1 MSEASQQREVKR
13 NNKIMK
19 KGFNFTIGGQKY
31 ETTVKEIEPNVAEVV
46 VNGTSFIVEF
56 QKNESKKVKA
66 ARVAAPTAAPSAA
79 PVAAK
84 PAGAAVVKS
93 PLPGSIVKVMVKP
106 GDSVKKGDTLLTM
119 ESMKME
125 NVVASEYTG
134 TVKNVLVAAGQNV
147 MQDDK
152 LVEIETVAVA
162 ATPAAPKPV
171 AAPQPKPAAAP
182 APAPA
187 PAAAPV
193 GGNKINSPLP
203 GSVISVAVKE
213 GQAVK
218 KGDTLLV
225 LESMKMENPILADC
239 DGTVSKIAVAP
250 GQSVMQDD
258 LLVVIA

>member
-1 MSEASQQREVKR
+1 
-13 NNKIMK
+13 MK
-19 KGFNFTIGGQKY
+19 KGFSFIIGGQKY
-31 ETTVKEIEPNVAEVV
+31 DTTVKEKEPNIAEVV

-56 QKNESKKVKA
+56 KKNESKKVKA
-66 ARVAAPTAAPSAA
+66 ARTAAPVSA
-79 PVAAK
+79 PVAA
-84 PAGAAVVKS
+84 PAQPTGTATVKS

-106 GDSVKKGDTLLTM
+106 GDSIKKGETLLTM

-125 NVVASEYTG
+125 NIVASEYTG
-134 TVKNVLVAAGQNV
+134 TVKNVLVQAGQNV

-152 LVEIETVAVA
+152 LIEIETVAEA
-162 ATPAAPKPV
+162 AAPAAPKAV
-171 AAPQPKPAAAP
+171 AAPQPKPAAPAP

-193 GGNKINSPLP
+193 GGNKVNSPLP
-203 GSVISVAVKE
+203 GSVIKVNVSE

-225 LESMKMENPILADC
+225 LESMKMENPILAEC
-239 DGTVSKIAVAP
+239 DGTVTKIAVAA

-258 LLVVIA
+258 LLVVIG

>member
-1 MSEASQQREVKR
+1 
-13 NNKIMK
+13 MK

-31 ETTVKEIEPNVAEVV
+31 ETTVKEIEPNVAEVI

-66 ARVAAPTAAPSAA
+66 ARVAAPTAAPTAA

-84 PAGAAVVKS
+84 PAGAATVKS

-134 TVKNVLVAAGQNV
+134 IVKNVLVQPGQNV

-162 ATPAAPKPV
+162 AAPAAPKPAPV
-171 AAPQPKPAAAP
+171 APKAAPAPQP

-187 PAAAPV
+187 PATAPV
-193 GGNKINSPLP
+193 GGNKVNSPLP

-225 LESMKMENPILADC
+225 LESMKMENPIMADC
-239 DGTVSKIAVAP
+239 YGTVTKIAVAP

>member
-1 MSEASQQREVKR
+1 
-13 NNKIMK
+13 MK
-19 KGFNFTIGGQKY
+19 KKFSFTIGGQKY
-31 ETTVKEIEPNVAEVV
+31 DTTVKEIETNVAEVV

-56 QKNESKKVKA
+56 QKKESKKVKA
-66 ARVAAPTAAPSAA
+66 AHVAAPTAAPSAA
-79 PVAAK
+79 PVAAAK
-84 PAGAAVVKS
+84 PAGAATVKS

-134 TVKNVLVAAGQNV
+134 TVKNVLVTAGQNV

-152 LVEIETVAVA
+152 LVEIETVAEA
-162 ATPAAPKPV
+162 AAPAAPKPV

-187 PAAAPV
+187 PAPAAAPV
-193 GGNKINSPLP
+193 GGNKVNSPLP

-225 LESMKMENPILADC
+225 LESMKMENPILSDC
-239 DGTVSKIAVAP
+239 DGTVTKIAVAA

-258 LLVVIA
+258 LLVVIG

>member
-1 MSEASQQREVKR
+1 
-13 NNKIMK
+13 MK

-66 ARVAAPTAAPSAA
+66 ARVAAPTAT
-79 PVAAK
+79 PVASVAK

-106 GDSVKKGDTLLTM
+106 GDSIKKGDTLLTM

-134 TVKNVLVAAGQNV
+134 TVKNVLVQAGQNV

-152 LVEIETVAVA
+152 LVEIETVAEA
-162 ATPAAPKPV
+162 AAPAAPKPV

-225 LESMKMENPILADC
+225 LESMKMENPILSDC
-239 DGTVSKIAVAP
+239 DGTVTKIAVAA

-258 LLVVIA
+258 LLVVIG

>member
-1 MSEASQQREVKR
+1 
-13 NNKIMK
+13 MK

-66 ARVAAPTAAPSAA
+66 ARVAAPTAAPSATT
-79 PVAAK
+79 VAK
-84 PAGAAVVKS
+84 PAGAATVKS

-125 NVVASEYTG
+125 NIVASEYTG
-134 TVKNVLVAAGQNV
+134 TVKNVLVQAGQNV

-162 ATPAAPKPV
+162 AAPAAPKPV

-182 APAPA
+182 TPAPAPA

-193 GGNKINSPLP
+193 GGNKVNSPLP

>member
-1 MSEASQQREVKR
+1 
-13 NNKIMK
+13 MK

-84 PAGAAVVKS
+84 PAGAATVKS

-119 ESMKME
+119 ETMKME

-134 TVKNVLVAAGQNV
+134 TVKNVLVQAGQNV

-162 ATPAAPKPV
+162 AAPAAPKPV
-171 AAPQPKPAAAP
+171 AAPQPKPAP

-187 PAAAPV
+187 EP
-193 GGNKINSPLP
+193 S
-203 GSVISVAVKE
+203 KE
-213 GQAVK
+213 EV
-218 KGDTLLV
+218 LLT
-225 LESMKMENPILADC
+225 EIR
-239 DGTVSKIAVAP
+239 
-250 GQSVMQDD
+250 D
-258 LLVVIA
+258 LLKEKK

>member
-1 MSEASQQREVKR
+1 
-13 NNKIMK
+13 MK

-66 ARVAAPTAAPSAA
+66 ARVAAPTAAPTAA

-106 GDSVKKGDTLLTM
+106 GDSIKKGDTLLTM

-134 TVKNVLVAAGQNV
+134 TVKNVLVQAGQNV

-162 ATPAAPKPV
+162 AAPAPAPV
-171 AAPQPKPAAAP
+171 AAPQPKPAP
-182 APAPA
+182 APVAA

-225 LESMKMENPILADC
+225 LESMKMENPILSDC
-239 DGTVSKIAVAP
+239 DGTVTKIAVAA

-258 LLVVIA
+258 LLVVIG

>member
-1 MSEASQQREVKR
+1 
-13 NNKIMK
+13 MK

-66 ARVAAPTAAPSAA
+66 ARVAAPAAAPTAA

-84 PAGAAVVKS
+84 PAGAATVKS

-106 GDSVKKGDTLLTM
+106 GDSIKKGDTLLTM

-125 NVVASEYTG
+125 NIVASEYTG
-134 TVKNVLVAAGQNV
+134 TVKNVLVQAGQNV

-152 LVEIETVAVA
+152 LVEIETVAEA
-162 ATPAAPKPV
+162 AAPAAPKAV
-171 AAPQPKPAAAP
+171 AAPQPKPAAAPAP

-239 DGTVSKIAVAP
+239 DGTVTKIAVAA

-258 LLVVIA
+258 LLVVIG

>member
-1 MSEASQQREVKR
+1 
-13 NNKIMK
+13 MK
-19 KGFNFTIGGQKY
+19 KKFSFTIGGQKY
-31 ETTVKEIEPNVAEVV
+31 DTTVKEIETNVAEVI

-56 QKNESKKVKA
+56 QKKESKKVTA
-66 ARVAAPTAAPSAA
+66 ARVAAPAASVAAPAQ
-79 PVAAK
+79 
-84 PAGAAVVKS
+84 PAGSATVKS

-125 NVVASEYTG
+125 NIVASEYTG
-134 TVKNVLVAAGQNV
+134 TVKNVLVQPGQNV

-162 ATPAAPKPV
+162 AAPAAPKPAPV
-171 AAPQPKPAAAP
+171 APKAAPAPQPAP

-187 PAAAPV
+187 PATAPV
-193 GGNKINSPLP
+193 GGNKVNSPLP

-225 LESMKMENPILADC
+225 LESMKMENPIMADC
-239 DGTVSKIAVAP
+239 DGTVTKIAVAP

>member
-1 MSEASQQREVKR
+1 
-13 NNKIMK
+13 MK
-19 KGFNFTIGGQKY
+19 KGFSFIIGGQKY
-31 ETTVKEIEPNVAEVV
+31 DTTVKEKEPNIAEVV

-56 QKNESKKVKA
+56 KKNESKKVKA
-66 ARVAAPTAAPSAA
+66 ARPVAPTTTTVAAAPAQ
-79 PVAAK
+79 
-84 PAGAAVVKS
+84 PAGAATVKS

-125 NVVASEYTG
+125 NIVASEYTG
-134 TVKNVLVAAGQNV
+134 TVKNVLVQPGQNV

-162 ATPAAPKPV
+162 AAPAAPKPAPV
-171 AAPQPKPAAAP
+171 APKAAPAP

-193 GGNKINSPLP
+193 GGTKVTSPLP
-203 GSVISVAVKE
+203 GSVIKVNVTE

-225 LESMKMENPILADC
+225 LESMMMENPILSDC
-239 DGTVSKIAVAP
+239 DGTVTKIAVAA
-250 GQSVMQDD
+250 GQSVMQED
-258 LLVVIA
+258 LLVVIG

>member
-1 MSEASQQREVKR
+1 
-13 NNKIMK
+13 MK

-66 ARVAAPTAAPSAA
+66 ARVAAPTAAPTAA

-106 GDSVKKGDTLLTM
+106 GDSIKKGDTLLTM

-134 TVKNVLVAAGQNV
+134 TVKNVLVQAGQNV

-162 ATPAAPKPV
+162 AAPAPAPV
-171 AAPQPKPAAAP
+171 AAPQPKPAPAPAA

-203 GSVISVAVKE
+203 GSVISVAVTE

-225 LESMKMENPILADC
+225 LESMKMENPILSDC
-239 DGTVSKIAVAP
+239 DGTVTKIAVAA

-258 LLVVIA
+258 LLVVIG

>member
-1 MSEASQQREVKR
+1 
-13 NNKIMK
+13 MK

-66 ARVAAPTAAPSAA
+66 ARVAAPTAAPTAA
-79 PVAAK
+79 TVAK

-134 TVKNVLVAAGQNV
+134 TVKNVLVTAGQNV

-152 LVEIETVAVA
+152 LVEIETVAEA
-162 ATPAAPKPV
+162 AAPAAPKPV

-182 APAPA
+182 ASAPAPA

-193 GGNKINSPLP
+193 GGNKVNSPLP

>member
-1 MSEASQQREVKR
+1 
-13 NNKIMK
+13 MK

-66 ARVAAPTAAPSAA
+66 ARVAAPTAAPTAA

-84 PAGAAVVKS
+84 PAGAATVKS

-134 TVKNVLVAAGQNV
+134 TVKNVLVQAGQNV

-152 LVEIETVAVA
+152 LVEIETVAEA
-162 ATPAAPKPV
+162 AAPAAPKAV
-171 AAPQPKPAAAP
+171 AAPQPKP

-187 PAAAPV
+187 PAAAPAPAPAAPV
-193 GGNKINSPLP
+193 GGNKVNSPLP

-258 LLVVIA
+258 LLVVIG

>member
-1 MSEASQQREVKR
+1 
-13 NNKIMK
+13 MK

-66 ARVAAPTAAPSAA
+66 ARVAAPTAAPTAA
-79 PVAAK
+79 TVAK
-84 PAGAAVVKS
+84 PAGAATVKS

-134 TVKNVLVAAGQNV
+134 TVKNVLVQAGQNV

-152 LVEIETVAVA
+152 LVEIETVAEA
-162 ATPAAPKPV
+162 AAPAALNPV
-171 AAPQPKPAAAP
+171 AAPQPKPAAAPAP

-258 LLVVIA
+258 LLVVIG

>member
-1 MSEASQQREVKR
+1 
-13 NNKIMK
+13 MK

-66 ARVAAPTAAPSAA
+66 ARVAAPTATPTAA
-79 PVAAK
+79 PVAK

-106 GDSVKKGDTLLTM
+106 GDSIKKGDTLLTM

-134 TVKNVLVAAGQNV
+134 TVKNVLVQAGQNV

-162 ATPAAPKPV
+162 AAPAPAPV
-171 AAPQPKPAAAP
+171 AAPQPKPAPAPAPTPAAAP

-193 GGNKINSPLP
+193 GGNKISSPLP
-203 GSVISVAVKE
+203 GSVISVAVTE

-225 LESMKMENPILADC
+225 LESMKMENPILSDC
-239 DGTVSKIAVAP
+239 DGTVTKIAVAA

-258 LLVVIA
+258 LLVVIG

>member
-1 MSEASQQREVKR
+1 MKR
-13 NNKIMK
+13 NNKVMK

-79 PVAAK
+79 AVAAK
-84 PAGAAVVKS
+84 PAGAATVKS

-134 TVKNVLVAAGQNV
+134 TVKNVLVQAGQNV

-152 LVEIETVAVA
+152 LVEIETVAEA
-162 ATPAAPKPV
+162 AAPAAPKAV
-171 AAPQPKPAAAP
+171 AAPQPKP

-225 LESMKMENPILADC
+225 LESMKMENPILSDC
-239 DGTVSKIAVAP
+239 DGTVSKIAVAA

-258 LLVVIA
+258 LLVVIG

>member
-1 MSEASQQREVKR
+1 
-13 NNKIMK
+13 MK

-66 ARVAAPTAAPSAA
+66 ARVAAPSAAPTAA

-106 GDSVKKGDTLLTM
+106 GDSIKKGDTLLTM

-125 NVVASEYTG
+125 NVVASESTG
-134 TVKNVLVAAGQNV
+134 TVKNVLVQAGQNV

-152 LVEIETVAVA
+152 LVEIETGAEVAAPKAVA
-162 ATPAAPKPV
+162 APAPKP
-171 AAPQPKPAAAP
+171 APAPAAAP
-182 APAPA
+182 TPAPA

-225 LESMKMENPILADC
+225 LESMKMENPILSDC
-239 DGTVSKIAVAP
+239 DGTVTKIAVAA

-258 LLVVIA
+258 LLVVIG

>member
-1 MSEASQQREVKR
+1 
-13 NNKIMK
+13 MK

-66 ARVAAPTAAPSAA
+66 ARVAAPTAAPSAT

-106 GDSVKKGDTLLTM
+106 GDSIKKGDTLLTM

-125 NVVASEYTG
+125 NIVASEYTG

-152 LVEIETVAVA
+152 LVEIETVAEA
-162 ATPAAPKPV
+162 AAPAV
-171 AAPQPKPAAAP
+171 PKPAPVAPKAAPAPQP

-193 GGNKINSPLP
+193 GGNKVNSPLP

-225 LESMKMENPILADC
+225 LESMKMENPIMADC
-239 DGTVSKIAVAP
+239 DGTVTKIAVAP

>member
-1 MSEASQQREVKR
+1 
-13 NNKIMK
+13 MK

-66 ARVAAPTAAPSAA
+66 ARVAAPTAAPTAA
-79 PVAAK
+79 PAAK
-84 PAGAAVVKS
+84 PAGAATVKS
-93 PLPGSIVKVMVKP
+93 PLPGSIVKVLVKP

-134 TVKNVLVAAGQNV
+134 TVKNVLVQAGQNV

-152 LVEIETVAVA
+152 LVEIETVAEA
-162 ATPAAPKPV
+162 APAAPKAV
-171 AAPQPKPAAAP
+171 AAPQPKPAAAPAP

>member
-1 MSEASQQREVKR
+1 MKR
-13 NNKIMK
+13 NNKVMK

-79 PVAAK
+79 AVAAK
-84 PAGAAVVKS
+84 PAGAATVKS

-134 TVKNVLVAAGQNV
+134 TVKNVLVQAGQNV

-152 LVEIETVAVA
+152 LVEIETVAEA
-162 ATPAAPKPV
+162 AAPAAPKAV
-171 AAPQPKPAAAP
+171 AAPQPKPAP

-225 LESMKMENPILADC
+225 LESMKMENPILSDC
-239 DGTVSKIAVAP
+239 DGTVTKIAVAA

-258 LLVVIA
+258 LLVVIG